1 MKYQKSPIPFVII
14 LILMII
20 GLPMADSYF
29 QSDLELNKSINRIEK
44 DNHVMEEQNRAM
56 LAVVPENIIH
66 SIN

>member
-1 MKYQKSPIPFVII
+1 
-14 LILMII
+14 
-20 GLPMADSYF
+20 MADSYF

-44 DNHVMEEQNRAM
+44 DKHVMEEQNRAM